1 MIQTQNI
8 QEGIAVFENVC
19 TELRKYLETK
29 PVFPVLLGFG
39 HIILYVTVGFFFI
52 NAFTYLGNL
61 VVSLLFYAFMV
72 SVVLCVANKN
82 FQALMIGFGV
92 RVIICLINLFQGFF
106 FEYGFL
112 MDWSALFGILV
123 YGFFAYEAYKKTLK
137 KA

>member
-1 MIQTQNI
+1 M
-8 QEGIAVFENVC
+8 FENVC

-52 NAFTYLGNL
+52 NAFAYLGNL

-92 RVIICLINLFQGFF
+92 RVIIYLINLFQGFF